1 MLRSGNLKLSALC
14 LSILLCSSA
23 SFCQEAPAK
32 KANPDA
38 NSKILYSFEK
48 DTQGWWTFKNEAE
61 IDLSTAK
68 AGAEKSSGALDI
80 TFTCGGGKSY
90 LGAGIET
97 KYAMGKEPWKN
108 YAGGHL
114 SIRLKGDIPF
124 NVKVELRSKGK
135 GSFAVPLRV
144 QESWVKYDIPFSQF
158 KSGDKV
164 LDLAEF
170 NVDEI
175 VLIPSARAKQKHS
188 LLVDDI
194 ALSQEEIKLPPPI
207 SFTVSGKVQDASGK
221 AVSTAKV
228 ALSSKYSRIAD
239 AQAGDDGAF
248 SISSTVQLRRFVSTP
263 AIDSATDLDAVLTAD
278 KPGLLNAYTPVKL
291 MDKLN
296 LSTFCLV
303 LPAMKSAEEL
313 KVAGNRLKTAGG
325 TEIWLQGV
333 CVDSLEW
340 SAAGDNII
348 QSISI
353 AIDQWKSNCIRLP
366 MKGSFWFGREDGQK
380 DGGDAYRKIID
391 SAIDTC
397 AKRGAYLV
405 LDLHRFGFPTDA
417 DAEFWK
423 DAAARY
429 KDNPTV
435 LFELFNEPHGISW
448 EIWRNGGDTKAAK
461 SNDVNAAENNEKQK
475 ESISVGHQALVDA
488 VRSTGARN
496 IIIAGGLDWGYD
508 LSGIMN
514 GFALDDKGGNGI
526 MYSSHVYPWKSDW
539 AGKTL
544 IAAEKHPLFI
554 GEVGCQP
561 EPMPW
566 QKQGTEDPAI
576 WAPDMIGFIQ
586 KHKLNWTGFSFHPG
600 CGPRAILD
608 WQYTPS
614 PYWGAYVKEALSGK
628 QFDMKK
634 MR

>member
-1 MLRSGNLKLSALC
+1 MFRVEKLGLAVIC
-14 LSILLCSSA
+14 LSFILCSHTSL
-23 SFCQEAPAK
+23 CQEAPAP
-32 KANPDA
+32 KADVK
-38 NSKILYSFEK
+38 SKPLYSFEK

-61 IDLSTAK
+61 INLSVSK
-68 AGAEKSSGALDI
+68 QGADKSNGALEI
-80 TFTCGGGKSY
+80 SFTCGGGKSY
-90 LGAGIET
+90 LGAGIQA
-97 KYAMGKEPWKN
+97 KYAMDKDLWKN

-114 SIRLKGDIPF
+114 SVRMKGDIQLQA
-124 NVKVELRSKGK
+124 KMELRSKAAGT
-135 GSFAVPLRV
+135 FTVPIRV

-158 KSGDKV
+158 KSGDKE
-164 LDLAEF
+164 LDLSNTEI
-170 NVDEI
+170 DEI
-175 VLIPSARAKQKHS
+175 VIIPSARAKQKHS

-194 ALSQEEIKLPPPI
+194 KLSQEEIKLPPPI
-207 SFTVSGKVQDASGK
+207 SFTVSGKVLDTSGK
-221 AVSTAKV
+221 AVSKAKV
-228 ALSSKYSRIAD
+228 VLGSKYSKIAET
-239 AQAGDDGAF
+239 QSGDDGSF
-248 SISSTVQLRRFVSTP
+248 SISSTAQLRRYVSNP
-263 AIDSATDLDAVLTAD
+263 PQDSATELEALLTVD
-278 KPGLLNAYTPVKL
+278 KPGMLNAYSPVKL
-291 MDKLN
+291 VDKAN
-296 LSTFCLV
+296 LSSCDMV
-303 LPAMKSAEEL
+303 MPIVKSVAEL
-313 KVAGNRLKTAGG
+313 KVDGNKLKTSSGA
-325 TEIWLQGV
+325 EIWLQGV

-340 SAAGDNII
+340 SGSGDNVI

-353 AIDQWKSNCIRLP
+353 AIDKWKANCIRLP
-366 MKGSFWFGREDGQK
+366 MKESFWFGREDGQK
-380 DGGDAYRKIID
+380 DDGDSYRKLID

-405 LDLHRFGFPTDA
+405 LDLHRFGSTREEHL
-417 DAEFWK
+417 EFWK
-423 DAAARY
+423 DAAVRY
-429 KDNPTV
+429 KDNPAV

-448 EIWRNGGDTKAAK
+448 DMWRNGGDLKDPNKKNA
-461 SNDVNAAENNEKQK
+461 DVNAAENNEKQEGTK
-475 ESISVGHQALVDA
+475 SPGMQAIVDA
-488 VRSTGARN
+488 IRATGAKN

-514 GFALDDKGGNGI
+514 GSALDDKGGNGI

-544 IAAEKHPLFI
+544 IAAEKYPIFI

-566 QKQGTEDPAI
+566 QKNGTEDPKI

-628 QFDMKK
+628 QFEMKK